1 MGERHKREGER
12 AVDPVGA
19 PAVGFVGLGVRDH
32 ALLSFFMIDNAP
44 KECAFDNTHYVLP
57 LGIA

>member
-1 MGERHKREGER
+1 M
-12 AVDPVGA
+12 DPVGA

-32 ALLSFFMIDNAP
+32 ALLGFFMIDNAP

-57 LGIA
+57 WGIAL